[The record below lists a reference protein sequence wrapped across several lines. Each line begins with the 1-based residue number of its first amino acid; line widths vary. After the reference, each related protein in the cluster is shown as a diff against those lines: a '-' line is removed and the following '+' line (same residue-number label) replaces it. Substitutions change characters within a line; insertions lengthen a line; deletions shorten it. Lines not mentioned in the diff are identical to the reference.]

1 VIRALLLIAALG
13 DPAARAPETV
23 TITTTRGE
31 ARIPVIRDAVGG
43 PLLAAPL
50 LAQALRAEVS
60 GDSGWYQFTIARQ
73 PFGFVPGIAAYRYN
87 DRLEALAGTPMVRH
101 DTLFVPL
108 QFAAEILPA
117 HFGERYQYDPVSARL
132 TEVGAQPRPA
142 VAVSDRLPNG
152 LRRGHV
158 VTVDPGHGGIDP
170 GTHGRY
176 FPRGVTESVVT
187 LQISL
192 LLRDELKSR
201 GIGVIMTR
209 TTDTLIALGDR
220 GRYCADACD
229 LFLSIHVNSL
239 PPRAADPNRRGF
251 ATYFLAE
258 AKTEEASRVE
268 QMENDAIRFEAPASR
283 DSARGGLDYILRDLQ
298 LNEYLRESA
307 RLAELIQAMLG
318 PVHPGGDR
326 GVKQAGFMVLTT
338 AQRPAVLV
346 ETGYRT
352 NVQDARLLSNRNS
365 QRALAA
371 AIADAVVA
379 YLLEYERR
387 ADASADS
394 MKRSRS

>member
-1 VIRALLLIAALG
+1 MIGALLLLTSLG
-13 DPAARAPETV
+13 EPARRAPDAV
-23 TITTTRGE
+23 TITTSRGE
-31 ARIPVIRDAVGG
+31 ARIPVIRDDAAG

-50 LAQALRAEVS
+50 LAQALHAEVH
-60 GDSGWYQFTIARQ
+60 GDTGWYQFTIARQ

-87 DRLEALAGTPMVRH
+87 DQLETMAGTPVVRH

-117 HFGERYQYDPVSARL
+117 RFGERYQYDPATARL
-132 TEVGAQPRPA
+132 TEVGGQPRT
-142 VAVSDRLPNG
+142 VAAPDRLPNG

-158 VTVDPGHGGIDP
+158 VTIDPGHGGVDP

-176 FPRGVTESVVT
+176 FPRGITESTVT
-187 LQISL
+187 LQIGL

-209 TTDTLIALGDR
+209 ISDTLIALSDR
-220 GRYCADACD
+220 GRYCTDACD
-229 LFLSIHVNSL
+229 LFVSIHVNSL
-239 PPRAADPNRRGF
+239 PARAADPNRRGF

-258 AKTEEASRVE
+258 AKTEEAARVE
-268 QMENDAIRFEAPASR
+268 QMENEAIRFEAPSSR
-283 DSARGGLDYILRDLQ
+283 DGAQGGLDFILRDLQ

-352 NVQDARLLSNRNS
+352 NQEDARLLSNRNS

-371 AIADAVVA
+371 AIADALVA

-394 MKRSRS
+394 MRRLRP